1 MGSNLSSIDWVTLLG
16 TLGTIVGVG
25 IWKTRKKTSG
35 NEFLIGKKDSHWIT
49 IGLGIIATQASAI
62 TFISTPGQ
70 GFSDGLRFVQFYF
83 GMPVALLIIALF
95 IVPRYINSGVLTAY
109 SFLYRIFGS
118 KVRWLAASLFLL
130 SRSLSAGITL
140 YAPAI
145 VLSAVFGWNLNL
157 TILITG
163 AVVII
168 YTVFGGYKAVGVTQS
183 FQMLVVFCGLFASG
197 FVLLYELPTNVGLTQ
212 SWALMD
218 VYNRTQI
225 LDWSIDP
232 SSRYTVWSGLAGGFF
247 LAMAYFGTDQSQVG
261 RYLGGRSMREIRIG
275 MGFTALIKIPMQL
288 FILGLGLLLFTTMH
302 FKDEPLWHNPSVNS
316 KWEKINS
323 SESNQLKKSCDSM
336 IIKRRISA
344 LAFSSN
350 TSMSQHSYRS
360 QLQILDHKR
369 DSLKS
374 QATSLILN
382 NFPGLETKDTDYVF
396 LGWAIKSLPVGVL
409 GLLLAVI
416 LSGAMS
422 SCSAELNALS
432 ATSIVDFKEA
442 FGWTQETTVFT
453 SRLLTSL
460 WGVVALV
467 VALSASLSE
476 NLIQLVN
483 IIGSLFYGPMLGL
496 FSCAWLF
503 PKLRRN
509 AVFIGGLVSQVFVL
523 GLHFLNVFDFI
534 QLGYLWYNL
543 IGCLIVL
550 ILSWVLSLRFLN
562 I

>member
-1 MGSNLSSIDWVTLLG
+1 MANSITYFDWITLIG
-16 TLGTIVGVG
+16 TLGAIVFVG
-25 IWKTRKKTSG
+25 IWKTRKNASG
-35 NEFLIGKKDSHWIT
+35 SEFLVGKKESHWIT

-83 GMPVALLIIALF
+83 GMPIALLIIGLF
-95 IVPRYINSGVLTAY
+95 IVPRYMKSGVMTAY
-109 SFLYRIFGS
+109 SFLQKVFGNR
-118 KVRWLAASLFLL
+118 VRWLAASLFLL

-140 YAPAI
+140 YAPGI
-145 VLSAVFGWNLNL
+145 VLSAVFGWSLNL
-157 TILITG
+157 TIIITG
-163 AVVII
+163 AIVIL

-183 FQMLVVFCGLFASG
+183 FQMLVVFCGLFAAG
-197 FVLLYELPTNVGLTQ
+197 FVLLNELPGNIGLSE
-212 SWALMD
+212 SWDLME

-261 RYLGGRSMREIRIG
+261 RYLGGRSLKEIRIG
-275 MGFTALIKIPMQL
+275 LGFTAIIKIPMQL

-302 FKDEPLWHNPSVNS
+302 FSQEPIWHNPSVQS
-316 KWEKINS
+316 KWNKIVTPEVSDINAS
-323 SESNQLKKSCDSM
+323 WENMIFLRKKNASDFSKEGLRPRNQYQNEL
-336 IIKRRISA
+336 
-344 LAFSSN
+344 
-350 TSMSQHSYRS
+350 
-360 QLQILDHKR
+360 ILLDQRR
-369 DSLKS
+369 DSLK
-374 QATSLILN
+374 TSAESIIRSS
-382 NFPGLETKDTDYVF
+382 FPGIETKDTDYVF
-396 LGWAIKSLPVGVL
+396 LGWALKSLPVGVL

-432 ATSIVDFKEA
+432 ATSIVDFKQA
-442 FGWTQETTVFT
+442 FGFPQETTILA
-453 SRLLTSL
+453 SRVLTAF
-460 WGVVALV
+460 WGIVALI

-496 FSCAWLF
+496 FACAWVF
-503 PKLRRN
+503 PKFKNN
-509 AVFIGGLVSQVFVL
+509 AVFISGLIAQLSVL
-523 GLHFLNVFDFI
+523 VLHLLNQYNFI
-534 QLGYLWYNL
+534 ELGYLWYNL
-543 IGCLIVL
+543 IGSFIVL
-550 ILSWVLSLRFLN
+550 IFSAVLSLRFLK

>member
-1 MGSNLSSIDWVTLLG
+1 MENSITYFDWITLIG
-16 TLGTIVGVG
+16 TLGAIVFVG
-25 IWKTRKKTSG
+25 IWKTTKNASG
-35 NEFLIGKKDSHWIT
+35 SEFLVGKKESHWIT

-83 GMPVALLIIALF
+83 GMPIALLIIGLF
-95 IVPRYINSGVLTAY
+95 IVPRYMNSGVMTAY
-109 SFLYRIFGS
+109 SFLEKVFGNR
-118 KVRWLAASLFLL
+118 VRWLAASLFLL

-140 YAPAI
+140 YAPGI
-145 VLSAVFGWNLNL
+145 VLSAVFGWSLNL
-157 TILITG
+157 TIIITG
-163 AVVII
+163 AIVVL

-183 FQMLVVFCGLFASG
+183 FQMLVVFFGLFAAG
-197 FVLLYELPTNVGLTQ
+197 FVLLNDLPENIGLSE
-212 SWALMD
+212 SWDLME

-275 MGFTALIKIPMQL
+275 LGFTAIIKIPMQL

-302 FKDEPLWHNPSVNS
+302 FSQEPIWHNPSVQS
-316 KWEKINS
+316 KWNKI
-323 SESNQLKKSCDSM
+323 ESLEVNDINASWKNMILLRKKNASNFSKNGLGPKNQYQNDL
-336 IIKRRISA
+336 R
-344 LAFSSN
+344 
-350 TSMSQHSYRS
+350 
-360 QLQILDHKR
+360 ILDQRR
-369 DSLKS
+369 DSLKNS
-374 QATSLILN
+374 AETVIKSR
-382 NFPGLETKDTDYVF
+382 FPGIETKDTDYVF
-396 LGWAIKSLPVGVL
+396 LGWALKSLPVGIL

-432 ATSIVDFKEA
+432 ATSIVDFKQA
-442 FGWTQETTVFT
+442 FGFPQETTILA
-453 SRLLTSL
+453 SRVLTAF
-460 WGVVALV
+460 WGIVALI

-496 FSCAWLF
+496 FACAWVF
-503 PKLRRN
+503 PKFKNN
-509 AVFIGGLVSQVFVL
+509 AVFISGLIAQLSVL
-523 GLHFLNVFDFI
+523 VLHLLNQYNFI
-534 QLGYLWYNL
+534 ELGYLWYNL
-543 IGCLIVL
+543 IGSFIVL
-550 ILSWVLSLRFLN
+550 IFSAVLSLRFLK

>member
-261 RYLGGRSMREIRIG
+261 RYLGGKSMREIRIG

-323 SESNQLKKSCDSM
+323 SESNQLKKSWDSM

-442 FGWTQETTVFT
+442 FGWTQETTVFA

>member
-1 MGSNLSSIDWVTLLG
+1 MENSITYFDWITLIG
-16 TLGTIVGVG
+16 TLGAIVFVG
-25 IWKTRKKTSG
+25 IWKTKKNASG
-35 NEFLIGKKDSHWIT
+35 SEFLVGKKESHWIT

-83 GMPVALLIIALF
+83 GMPIALLIIGLF
-95 IVPRYINSGVLTAY
+95 IVPRYMKSGVMTAY
-109 SFLYRIFGS
+109 SFLEKVFGNR
-118 KVRWLAASLFLL
+118 VRWLAASLFLL

-140 YAPAI
+140 YAPGI
-145 VLSAVFGWNLNL
+145 VLSAVFGWSLSL
-157 TILITG
+157 TIIITG
-163 AVVII
+163 AIVIL

-183 FQMLVVFCGLFASG
+183 FQMVVVFCGLFAAG
-197 FVLLYELPTNVGLTQ
+197 FVLLNDLPENIGLSE
-212 SWALMD
+212 SWDLME

-275 MGFTALIKIPMQL
+275 LGFTAIIKIPMQL

-302 FKDEPLWHNPSVNS
+302 FSQEPIWHNPSVQS
-316 KWEKINS
+316 KWNKI
-323 SESNQLKKSCDSM
+323 ESLEVSDINASWENMILLRKKNASNFSKEISGPENQYQNDL
-336 IIKRRISA
+336 
-344 LAFSSN
+344 
-350 TSMSQHSYRS
+350 RS
-360 QLQILDHKR
+360 LDQRR
-369 DSLKS
+369 DSLKNS
-374 QATSLILN
+374 AESVIKSR
-382 NFPGLETKDTDYVF
+382 FPGIETKDTDYVF
-396 LGWAIKSLPVGVL
+396 LGWALKSLPVGIL

-432 ATSIVDFKEA
+432 ATSIVDFKQA
-442 FGWTQETTVFT
+442 FGFPQETTILA
-453 SRLLTSL
+453 SRVLTSF
-460 WGVVALV
+460 WGVIALI

-496 FSCAWLF
+496 FVCAWVF
-503 PKLRRN
+503 PKLKNN
-509 AVFIGGLVSQVFVL
+509 AVFIGGLVSQLSVL
-523 GLHFLNVFDFI
+523 MLHLLNQYNYI

-550 ILSWVLSLRFLN
+550 IFSAVLSSRFLK

>member
-197 FVLLYELPTNVGLTQ
+197 FVLLHELPTNVGLTQ

-261 RYLGGRSMREIRIG
+261 RYLGGKSMREIRIG

-323 SESNQLKKSCDSM
+323 SESNQLKKSWDSM

-442 FGWTQETTVFT
+442 FGWTQETTVFA

>member
-109 SFLYRIFGS
+109 SFLHRIFGS

-261 RYLGGRSMREIRIG
+261 RYLGGKSMREIRIG

-323 SESNQLKKSCDSM
+323 SESNQLKKSWDSM

-442 FGWTQETTVFT
+442 FGWTQETTVFA

>member
-1 MGSNLSSIDWVTLLG
+1 MENSITYFDWITLIG
-16 TLGTIVGVG
+16 TLGAIVFVG
-25 IWKTRKKTSG
+25 IWKTKKNASG
-35 NEFLIGKKDSHWIT
+35 SEFLVGKKENHWIT

-83 GMPVALLIIALF
+83 GMPIALLIIGLF
-95 IVPRYINSGVLTAY
+95 IVPRYMNSGVMTAY
-109 SFLYRIFGS
+109 SFLEKVFGNR
-118 KVRWLAASLFLL
+118 VRWLAASLFLL

-140 YAPAI
+140 YAPGI
-145 VLSAVFGWNLNL
+145 VLSAVFGWSLNL
-157 TILITG
+157 TIIITG
-163 AVVII
+163 AIVVL

-183 FQMLVVFCGLFASG
+183 FQMLVVFFGLFAAG
-197 FVLLYELPTNVGLTQ
+197 FVLLNDLPENIGLSE
-212 SWALMD
+212 SWDLME

-275 MGFTALIKIPMQL
+275 LGFTAIIKIPMQL

-302 FKDEPLWHNPSVNS
+302 FSQEPIWHNPSVQS
-316 KWEKINS
+316 KWNKI
-323 SESNQLKKSCDSM
+323 ESLEVNDINASWKNMILLRKKNANNFSKKGLGPENQYQNNL
-336 IIKRRISA
+336 R
-344 LAFSSN
+344 
-350 TSMSQHSYRS
+350 
-360 QLQILDHKR
+360 ILDQRR
-369 DSLKS
+369 DSLKNS
-374 QATSLILN
+374 AESVIKSR
-382 NFPGLETKDTDYVF
+382 FPGIETKDTDYVF
-396 LGWAIKSLPVGVL
+396 LGWALKSLPVGIL

-432 ATSIVDFKEA
+432 ATSIVDFKQA
-442 FGWTQETTVFT
+442 FGFPQETTILA
-453 SRLLTSL
+453 SRVLTAF
-460 WGVVALV
+460 WGIVALI
-467 VALSASLSE
+467 VALTASLSE

-496 FSCAWLF
+496 FACAWVF
-503 PKLRRN
+503 PKFNNN
-509 AVFIGGLVSQVFVL
+509 AVFISGLIAQLSVL
-523 GLHFLNVFDFI
+523 VLHLLNQYNFI
-534 QLGYLWYNL
+534 ELGYLWYNL
-543 IGCLIVL
+543 IGSFIVL
-550 ILSWVLSLRFLN
+550 IFSAVFSLRFLK

>member
-1 MGSNLSSIDWVTLLG
+1 MANSITYFDWITLIG
-16 TLGTIVGVG
+16 TLGAIVFVG
-25 IWKTRKKTSG
+25 IWKTRKNASG
-35 NEFLIGKKDSHWIT
+35 SEFLVGKKESHWIT

-83 GMPVALLIIALF
+83 GMPIALLIIGLF
-95 IVPRYINSGVLTAY
+95 IVPRYMKSGVMTAY
-109 SFLYRIFGS
+109 SFLQKVFGNR
-118 KVRWLAASLFLL
+118 VRWLAASLFLL

-140 YAPAI
+140 YAPGI
-145 VLSAVFGWNLNL
+145 VLSAVFGWSLNL
-157 TILITG
+157 TIIITG
-163 AVVII
+163 AIVIL

-183 FQMLVVFCGLFASG
+183 FQMLVVFCGLFAAG
-197 FVLLYELPTNVGLTQ
+197 FVLLNELPGNIGLSE
-212 SWALMD
+212 SWDLME

-261 RYLGGRSMREIRIG
+261 RYLGGRSLKEIRIG
-275 MGFTALIKIPMQL
+275 LGFTAIIKIPMQL

-302 FKDEPLWHNPSVNS
+302 FSQEPIWHNPSVQS
-316 KWEKINS
+316 KWNKIVTPEVSDINAS
-323 SESNQLKKSCDSM
+323 WENMILLRKKNASDFSKEGLRPRNQYQNEL
-336 IIKRRISA
+336 
-344 LAFSSN
+344 
-350 TSMSQHSYRS
+350 
-360 QLQILDHKR
+360 ILLDQRR
-369 DSLKS
+369 DSLK
-374 QATSLILN
+374 TSAESIIRSS
-382 NFPGLETKDTDYVF
+382 FPGIETKDTDYVF
-396 LGWAIKSLPVGVL
+396 LGWALKSLPVGVL

-432 ATSIVDFKEA
+432 ATSIVDFKQA
-442 FGWTQETTVFT
+442 FGFPQETTILA
-453 SRLLTSL
+453 SRVLTAF
-460 WGVVALV
+460 WGGVALI

-496 FSCAWLF
+496 FACAWVF
-503 PKLRRN
+503 PKLKNN
-509 AVFIGGLVSQVFVL
+509 AVFIGGLISQLSVL
-523 GLHFLNVFDFI
+523 VLHLLNQYDFI

-543 IGCLIVL
+543 IGCFIVL
-550 ILSWVLSLRFLN
+550 IFSAILSLRFLK

>member
-1 MGSNLSSIDWVTLLG
+1 MANSITYFDWITLIG
-16 TLGTIVGVG
+16 TLGAIVFVG
-25 IWKTRKKTSG
+25 IWKTRKNASG
-35 NEFLIGKKDSHWIT
+35 SEFLVGKKESHWIT

-83 GMPVALLIIALF
+83 GMPIALLIIGLF
-95 IVPRYINSGVLTAY
+95 IVPRYMKSGVMTAY
-109 SFLYRIFGS
+109 SFLQKVFGNR
-118 KVRWLAASLFLL
+118 VRWLAASLFLL

-140 YAPAI
+140 YAPGI
-145 VLSAVFGWNLNL
+145 VLSAVFGWSLNL
-157 TILITG
+157 TIIITG
-163 AVVII
+163 AIVIL

-183 FQMLVVFCGLFASG
+183 FQMLVVFCGLFAAG
-197 FVLLYELPTNVGLTQ
+197 FVLLNELPGNIGLSE
-212 SWALMD
+212 SWDLME

-261 RYLGGRSMREIRIG
+261 RYLGGRSLKEIRIG
-275 MGFTALIKIPMQL
+275 LGFTAIIKIPMQL

-302 FKDEPLWHNPSVNS
+302 FSQEPIWHNPSVQS
-316 KWEKINS
+316 KWNKIVTP
-323 SESNQLKKSCDSM
+323 EVSNINASWENMILLRKKNASD
-336 IIKRRISA
+336 
-344 LAFSSN
+344 FSKEGLRPRN
-350 TSMSQHSYRS
+350 QY
-360 QLQILDHKR
+360 QNELILLDQRR
-369 DSLKS
+369 DSLK
-374 QATSLILN
+374 TSAESIIRSS
-382 NFPGLETKDTDYVF
+382 FPGIETKDTDYVF
-396 LGWAIKSLPVGVL
+396 LGWALKSLPVGVL

-432 ATSIVDFKEA
+432 ATSIVDFKQA
-442 FGWTQETTVFT
+442 FGFPQETTILA
-453 SRLLTSL
+453 SRVLTAF
-460 WGVVALV
+460 WGGVALI

-496 FSCAWLF
+496 FACAWVF
-503 PKLRRN
+503 PKLKNN
-509 AVFIGGLVSQVFVL
+509 AVFIGGLISELSVL
-523 GLHFLNVFDFI
+523 VLHLLNQYDFI

-543 IGCLIVL
+543 IGCFIVL
-550 ILSWVLSLRFLN
+550 IFSAILSLRFLK

>member
-1 MGSNLSSIDWVTLLG
+1 MENSITYFDWITLIG
-16 TLGTIVGVG
+16 TLGAIVFVG
-25 IWKTRKKTSG
+25 IWKTKKNASG
-35 NEFLIGKKDSHWIT
+35 SEFLVGKKESHWIT

-83 GMPVALLIIALF
+83 GMPIALLIIGLF
-95 IVPRYINSGVLTAY
+95 IVPRYMNSGVMTAY
-109 SFLYRIFGS
+109 SFLEKVFGNR
-118 KVRWLAASLFLL
+118 VRWLAASLFLL

-140 YAPAI
+140 YAPGI
-145 VLSAVFGWNLNL
+145 VLSAVFGWSLNL
-157 TILITG
+157 TIIITG
-163 AVVII
+163 AIVVL

-183 FQMLVVFCGLFASG
+183 FQMLVVFFGLFAAG
-197 FVLLYELPTNVGLTQ
+197 FVLLNDLPENIGLSE
-212 SWALMD
+212 SWDLME

-275 MGFTALIKIPMQL
+275 LGFTAIIKIPMQL

-302 FKDEPLWHNPSVNS
+302 FSQEPIWHNPSVQS
-316 KWEKINS
+316 KWNKI
-323 SESNQLKKSCDSM
+323 ESLEVNDINASWKNMILLRKKNARNFSKNGLGPKNQYQNDL
-336 IIKRRISA
+336 R
-344 LAFSSN
+344 
-350 TSMSQHSYRS
+350 
-360 QLQILDHKR
+360 ILDQRR
-369 DSLKS
+369 DSLKNS
-374 QATSLILN
+374 AESVIKSR
-382 NFPGLETKDTDYVF
+382 FPGIETKDTDYVF
-396 LGWAIKSLPVGVL
+396 LGWALKSLPVGIL

-432 ATSIVDFKEA
+432 ATSIVDFKQA
-442 FGWTQETTVFT
+442 FGFPQETTILA
-453 SRLLTSL
+453 SRVLTAF
-460 WGVVALV
+460 WGIVALI

-496 FSCAWLF
+496 FACAWVF
-503 PKLRRN
+503 PKFKNN
-509 AVFIGGLVSQVFVL
+509 AVFISGLIAQLSVL
-523 GLHFLNVFDFI
+523 VLHLLNQYNFI
-534 QLGYLWYNL
+534 ELGYLWYNL
-543 IGCLIVL
+543 IGSFIVL
-550 ILSWVLSLRFLN
+550 IFSAVFSLRFLK

>member
-1 MGSNLSSIDWVTLLG
+1 MENSITYFDWITLIG
-16 TLGTIVGVG
+16 TLGAIVFVG
-25 IWKTRKKTSG
+25 IWKTKKNASG
-35 NEFLIGKKDSHWIT
+35 SEFLVGKKESHWIT

-83 GMPVALLIIALF
+83 GMPIALLIIGLF
-95 IVPRYINSGVLTAY
+95 IVPRYMNSGVMTAY
-109 SFLYRIFGS
+109 SFLEKVFGNR
-118 KVRWLAASLFLL
+118 VRWLAASLFLL

-140 YAPAI
+140 YAPGI
-145 VLSAVFGWNLNL
+145 VLSAVFGWSLNL
-157 TILITG
+157 TIIITG
-163 AVVII
+163 AIVVL

-183 FQMLVVFCGLFASG
+183 FQMLVVFFGLFAAG
-197 FVLLYELPTNVGLTQ
+197 FVLLNDLPENIGLSE
-212 SWALMD
+212 SWDLME

-275 MGFTALIKIPMQL
+275 LGFTAIIKIPMQL

-302 FKDEPLWHNPSVNS
+302 FSQEPIWHNPSVQS
-316 KWEKINS
+316 KWNKI
-323 SESNQLKKSCDSM
+323 ESLEVNDINASWKNMILLRKKNARNFSKNGLGPKNQYQNDL
-336 IIKRRISA
+336 R
-344 LAFSSN
+344 
-350 TSMSQHSYRS
+350 
-360 QLQILDHKR
+360 ILDQRR
-369 DSLKS
+369 DSLKNS
-374 QATSLILN
+374 AESVIKSR
-382 NFPGLETKDTDYVF
+382 FPGIETKDTDYVF
-396 LGWAIKSLPVGVL
+396 LGWALKSLPVGIL

-432 ATSIVDFKEA
+432 ATSIVDFKQA
-442 FGWTQETTVFT
+442 FGFPQETTILA
-453 SRLLTSL
+453 SRVLTAF
-460 WGVVALV
+460 WGIVALI

-496 FSCAWLF
+496 FACAWVF
-503 PKLRRN
+503 PKFKNN
-509 AVFIGGLVSQVFVL
+509 AVFISGLIAQLSVL
-523 GLHFLNVFDFI
+523 VLHLLNQYNFI
-534 QLGYLWYNL
+534 ELGYLWYNL
-543 IGCLIVL
+543 IGSFIVL
-550 ILSWVLSLRFLN
+550 IFSAVLSLRFLK

>member
-1 MGSNLSSIDWVTLLG
+1 MENSITYFDWITLIG
-16 TLGTIVGVG
+16 TLGAIVFVG
-25 IWKTRKKTSG
+25 IWKTKKNASG
-35 NEFLIGKKDSHWIT
+35 SEFLVGKKESHWIT

-83 GMPVALLIIALF
+83 GMPIALLIIGLF
-95 IVPRYINSGVLTAY
+95 IVPRYMKSGVMTAY
-109 SFLYRIFGS
+109 SFLEKVFGNR
-118 KVRWLAASLFLL
+118 VRWLAASLFLL

-140 YAPAI
+140 YAPGI
-145 VLSAVFGWNLNL
+145 VLSAVFGWSLSL
-157 TILITG
+157 TIIITG
-163 AVVII
+163 AIVIL

-183 FQMLVVFCGLFASG
+183 FQMVVVFCGLFAAG
-197 FVLLYELPTNVGLTQ
+197 FVLLNDLPENIGLSE
-212 SWALMD
+212 SWDLME

-275 MGFTALIKIPMQL
+275 LGFTAIIKIPMQL

-302 FKDEPLWHNPSVNS
+302 FSQEPIWHNPSVQS
-316 KWEKINS
+316 KWNKI
-323 SESNQLKKSCDSM
+323 ESLEVSDINASWENMILLRKKNASNFSKEISGPGNQYQNDL
-336 IIKRRISA
+336 
-344 LAFSSN
+344 
-350 TSMSQHSYRS
+350 RS
-360 QLQILDHKR
+360 LDQRR
-369 DSLKS
+369 DSLKNS
-374 QATSLILN
+374 AESVIKSR
-382 NFPGLETKDTDYVF
+382 FPGIETKDTDYVF
-396 LGWAIKSLPVGVL
+396 LGWALKSLPVGIL

-432 ATSIVDFKEA
+432 ATSIVDFKQA
-442 FGWTQETTVFT
+442 FGFPQETTILA
-453 SRLLTSL
+453 SRVLTSF
-460 WGVVALV
+460 WGVVALI

-496 FSCAWLF
+496 FVCAWVF
-503 PKLRRN
+503 PKLKNN
-509 AVFIGGLVSQVFVL
+509 AVFIGGLVSQLSVL
-523 GLHFLNVFDFI
+523 ILHLLNQYNYI

-550 ILSWVLSLRFLN
+550 IFSAVLSLRFLK

>member
-1 MGSNLSSIDWVTLLG
+1 MENSITYFDWITLIG
-16 TLGTIVGVG
+16 TLGAIVFMGV
-25 IWKTRKKTSG
+25 WKTRKNASG
-35 NEFLIGKKDSHWIT
+35 SEFLVGKKESHWIT

-83 GMPVALLIIALF
+83 GMPIALLIIGLF
-95 IVPRYINSGVLTAY
+95 IIPRYMKSGVMTAY
-109 SFLYRIFGS
+109 SFLEKVFGNR
-118 KVRWLAASLFLL
+118 VRWLAASLFLL

-140 YAPAI
+140 YAPGI
-145 VLSAVFGWNLNL
+145 VLSAVFGWSLNL
-157 TILITG
+157 TIIITG
-163 AVVII
+163 AIVIL

-183 FQMLVVFCGLFASG
+183 FQMLVVFCGLFAAG
-197 FVLLYELPTNVGLTQ
+197 FVLLNELPTNIGLSE
-212 SWALMD
+212 SWDLME

-275 MGFTALIKIPMQL
+275 LGFTAIIKIPMQL

-302 FKDEPLWHNPSVNS
+302 FSQEPIWHNPSVKS
-316 KWEKINS
+316 KWNQITSPEVKNINAS
-323 SESNQLKKSCDSM
+323 WENMILLRKKNASDFSKQASGSNNQYQNNL
-336 IIKRRISA
+336 
-344 LAFSSN
+344 
-350 TSMSQHSYRS
+350 
-360 QLQILDHKR
+360 ILLDQRR
-369 DSLKS
+369 DSLK
-374 QATSLILN
+374 TSAESVIRSR
-382 NFPGLETKDTDYVF
+382 FPGIETKDTDYVF
-396 LGWAIKSLPVGVL
+396 LGWALKSLPVGIL

-432 ATSIVDFKEA
+432 ATSIVDFKQA
-442 FGWTQETTVFT
+442 FGFHQETTIHA
-453 SRLLTSL
+453 SRILTAF
-460 WGVVALV
+460 WGIVALI

-496 FSCAWLF
+496 FACAWIF
-503 PKLRRN
+503 PKLKKN
-509 AVFIGGLVSQVFVL
+509 AVFIAGIIAQFSVML
-523 GLHFLNVFDFI
+523 LHLLNQYDFI

-543 IGCLIVL
+543 IGCFIVL
-550 ILSWVLSLRFLN
+550 IFSAILSLRFLK

>member
-1 MGSNLSSIDWVTLLG
+1 MENSITYFDWITLIG
-16 TLGTIVGVG
+16 TLGAIVFVG
-25 IWKTRKKTSG
+25 IWKTKKNASG
-35 NEFLIGKKDSHWIT
+35 SEFLVGKKESHWIT

-83 GMPVALLIIALF
+83 GMPIALLIIGLF
-95 IVPRYINSGVLTAY
+95 IVPRYMKSGVMTAY
-109 SFLYRIFGS
+109 SFLEKVFGNR
-118 KVRWLAASLFLL
+118 VRWLAASLFLL

-140 YAPAI
+140 YAPGI
-145 VLSAVFGWNLNL
+145 VLSAVFGWSLSL
-157 TILITG
+157 TIIITG
-163 AVVII
+163 AIVIL

-183 FQMLVVFCGLFASG
+183 FQMLVVFCGLFAAG
-197 FVLLYELPTNVGLTQ
+197 FVLLNDLPENIGLSE
-212 SWALMD
+212 SWDLMA

-232 SSRYTVWSGLAGGFF
+232 SSRYTIWSGLAGGFF

-275 MGFTALIKIPMQL
+275 LGFTAIIKIPMQL

-302 FKDEPLWHNPSVNS
+302 FSQEPIWHNPSVQS
-316 KWEKINS
+316 KWNKI
-323 SESNQLKKSCDSM
+323 ESLEVSDINASWENMILLRKKNASNFSKEISGPENQYQNDL
-336 IIKRRISA
+336 
-344 LAFSSN
+344 
-350 TSMSQHSYRS
+350 RS
-360 QLQILDHKR
+360 LDQRR
-369 DSLKS
+369 DSLKNS
-374 QATSLILN
+374 AESVIKSR
-382 NFPGLETKDTDYVF
+382 FPGIETKDTDYVF
-396 LGWAIKSLPVGVL
+396 LGWALKSLPVGIL

-432 ATSIVDFKEA
+432 ATSIVDFKQA
-442 FGWTQETTVFT
+442 FGFPQETTILA
-453 SRLLTSL
+453 SRVLTSF
-460 WGVVALV
+460 WGVVALI

-496 FSCAWLF
+496 FVCAWVF
-503 PKLRRN
+503 PKLKNN
-509 AVFIGGLVSQVFVL
+509 AVFIGGLVSQLSVL
-523 GLHFLNVFDFI
+523 ILHLLNQYNYI

-550 ILSWVLSLRFLN
+550 IFSAVLSLRFLK

>member
-1 MGSNLSSIDWVTLLG
+1 MENSITYFDWITLIG
-16 TLGTIVGVG
+16 TLGAIVFVG
-25 IWKTRKKTSG
+25 IWKTKKNASG
-35 NEFLIGKKDSHWIT
+35 SEFLVGKKESHWIT

-83 GMPVALLIIALF
+83 GMPIALLIIGLF
-95 IVPRYINSGVLTAY
+95 IVPRYMKSGVMTAY
-109 SFLYRIFGS
+109 SFLEKVFGNR
-118 KVRWLAASLFLL
+118 VRWLAASLFLL

-140 YAPAI
+140 YAPGI
-145 VLSAVFGWNLNL
+145 VLSAVFGWSLSL
-157 TILITG
+157 TIIITG
-163 AVVII
+163 AIVIL

-183 FQMLVVFCGLFASG
+183 FQMVVVFCGLFAAG
-197 FVLLYELPTNVGLTQ
+197 FVLLNDLPENIGLSE
-212 SWALMD
+212 SWDLME

-275 MGFTALIKIPMQL
+275 LGFTAIIKIPMQL

-302 FKDEPLWHNPSVNS
+302 FSQEPIWHNPSVQS
-316 KWEKINS
+316 KWNKI
-323 SESNQLKKSCDSM
+323 ESLEVSDINASWENMILLRKKNASNFSKEISGPENQYQNDL
-336 IIKRRISA
+336 
-344 LAFSSN
+344 
-350 TSMSQHSYRS
+350 RS
-360 QLQILDHKR
+360 LDQRR
-369 DSLKS
+369 DSLKNS
-374 QATSLILN
+374 AESVIKSR
-382 NFPGLETKDTDYVF
+382 FPGIETKDTDYVF
-396 LGWAIKSLPVGVL
+396 LGWALKSLPVGIL

-432 ATSIVDFKEA
+432 ATSIVDFKQA
-442 FGWTQETTVFT
+442 FGFPQETTILA
-453 SRLLTSL
+453 SRVLTSF
-460 WGVVALV
+460 WGIIALI

-496 FSCAWLF
+496 FVCAWVF
-503 PKLRRN
+503 PKLKNN
-509 AVFIGGLVSQVFVL
+509 AVFIGGLVSQLSVL
-523 GLHFLNVFDFI
+523 MLHLLNQYNYI

-550 ILSWVLSLRFLN
+550 IFSAVLSSRFLK

>member
-261 RYLGGRSMREIRIG
+261 RYLGGKSMREIRIG

-323 SESNQLKKSCDSM
+323 SESNQLKKSWDSM

-350 TSMSQHSYRS
+350 TSMSQYSYRS

-442 FGWTQETTVFT
+442 FGWTQETTVFA

>member
-1 MGSNLSSIDWVTLLG
+1 MENSITYFDWITLIG
-16 TLGTIVGVG
+16 TLGAIVFVG
-25 IWKTRKKTSG
+25 IWKTKKNASG
-35 NEFLIGKKDSHWIT
+35 SEFLVGKKESHWIT

-83 GMPVALLIIALF
+83 GMPIALLIIGLF
-95 IVPRYINSGVLTAY
+95 IVPRYMKSGVMTAY
-109 SFLYRIFGS
+109 SFLEKVFGNR
-118 KVRWLAASLFLL
+118 VRWLAASLFLL

-140 YAPAI
+140 YAPGI
-145 VLSAVFGWNLNL
+145 VLSAVFGWSLNL
-157 TILITG
+157 TIIITG
-163 AVVII
+163 AIVVL

-183 FQMLVVFCGLFASG
+183 FQMLVVFFGLFAAG
-197 FVLLYELPTNVGLTQ
+197 FVLLNDLPENIGLSE
-212 SWALMD
+212 SWDLME

-275 MGFTALIKIPMQL
+275 LGFTAIIKIPMQL

-302 FKDEPLWHNPSVNS
+302 FSQEPIWHNPSVQS
-316 KWEKINS
+316 KWNKI
-323 SESNQLKKSCDSM
+323 ESLEVNDINASWKNMILLRKKNASTFSKNGLGPKNQYQNDL
-336 IIKRRISA
+336 R
-344 LAFSSN
+344 
-350 TSMSQHSYRS
+350 
-360 QLQILDHKR
+360 ILDQRR
-369 DSLKS
+369 DSLKNS
-374 QATSLILN
+374 AESVIKSR
-382 NFPGLETKDTDYVF
+382 FPGIETKDTDYVF
-396 LGWAIKSLPVGVL
+396 LGWALKSLPVGIL

-432 ATSIVDFKEA
+432 ATSIVDFKQA
-442 FGWTQETTVFT
+442 FGFPQETTILA
-453 SRLLTSL
+453 SRVLTAF
-460 WGVVALV
+460 WGIVALI

-496 FSCAWLF
+496 FACAWVF
-503 PKLRRN
+503 PKFKNN
-509 AVFIGGLVSQVFVL
+509 AVFISGLIAQLSVL
-523 GLHFLNVFDFI
+523 VLHLLNQYNFI
-534 QLGYLWYNL
+534 ELGYLWYNL
-543 IGCLIVL
+543 IGSFIVL
-550 ILSWVLSLRFLN
+550 IFSAVLSLRFLK

>member
-1 MGSNLSSIDWVTLLG
+1 MANSITYFDWITLIG
-16 TLGTIVGVG
+16 TLGAIVFVG
-25 IWKTRKKTSG
+25 IWKTRKNASG
-35 NEFLIGKKDSHWIT
+35 SEFLVGKKESHWIT

-83 GMPVALLIIALF
+83 GMPIALLIIGLF
-95 IVPRYINSGVLTAY
+95 IVPRYMKSGVMTAY
-109 SFLYRIFGS
+109 SFLQKVFGNR
-118 KVRWLAASLFLL
+118 VRWLAASLFLL

-140 YAPAI
+140 YAPGI
-145 VLSAVFGWNLNL
+145 VLSAVFGWSLNL
-157 TILITG
+157 TIIITG
-163 AVVII
+163 AIVIL

-183 FQMLVVFCGLFASG
+183 FQMLVVFCGLFAAG
-197 FVLLYELPTNVGLTQ
+197 FVLLNELPGNIGLSE
-212 SWALMD
+212 SWDLME

-261 RYLGGRSMREIRIG
+261 RYLGGRSLKEIRIG
-275 MGFTALIKIPMQL
+275 LGFTAIIKIPMQL

-302 FKDEPLWHNPSVNS
+302 FSQEPIWHNPSVQS
-316 KWEKINS
+316 KWNKIVTP
-323 SESNQLKKSCDSM
+323 EVSNINASWENMILLRKKNASD
-336 IIKRRISA
+336 
-344 LAFSSN
+344 FSKEGLRPRN
-350 TSMSQHSYRS
+350 QY
-360 QLQILDHKR
+360 QNELILLDQRR
-369 DSLKS
+369 DSLK
-374 QATSLILN
+374 TSAESIIRSS
-382 NFPGLETKDTDYVF
+382 FPGIETKDTDYVF
-396 LGWAIKSLPVGVL
+396 LGWALKSLPVGVL

-432 ATSIVDFKEA
+432 ATSIVDFKQA
-442 FGWTQETTVFT
+442 FGFPQETTILA
-453 SRLLTSL
+453 SRVLTAF
-460 WGVVALV
+460 WGGVALI

-496 FSCAWLF
+496 FACAWVF
-503 PKLRRN
+503 PKLKNN
-509 AVFIGGLVSQVFVL
+509 AVFIGGLISQLSVL
-523 GLHFLNVFDFI
+523 VLHLLNQYDFI

-543 IGCLIVL
+543 IGCFIVL
-550 ILSWVLSLRFLN
+550 IFSAILSLRFLK

>member
-1 MGSNLSSIDWVTLLG
+1 MENSITYFDWITLIG
-16 TLGTIVGVG
+16 TLGAIVFVG
-25 IWKTRKKTSG
+25 IWKTKKNASG
-35 NEFLIGKKDSHWIT
+35 SEFLVGKKESHWIT

-83 GMPVALLIIALF
+83 GMPIALLIIGLF
-95 IVPRYINSGVLTAY
+95 IVPRYMNSGVMTAY
-109 SFLYRIFGS
+109 SFLEKVFGNR
-118 KVRWLAASLFLL
+118 VRWLAASLFLL

-140 YAPAI
+140 YAPGI
-145 VLSAVFGWNLNL
+145 VLSAVFGWSLNL
-157 TILITG
+157 TIIITG
-163 AVVII
+163 AIVVL

-183 FQMLVVFCGLFASG
+183 FQMLVVFFGLFAAG
-197 FVLLYELPTNVGLTQ
+197 FVLLNDLPENIGLSE
-212 SWALMD
+212 SWDLME

-275 MGFTALIKIPMQL
+275 LGFTAIIKIPMQL

-302 FKDEPLWHNPSVNS
+302 FSQEPIWHNPSVQS
-316 KWEKINS
+316 KWNKI
-323 SESNQLKKSCDSM
+323 ESLEVNDINASWKNMILLRKKNARNFSKNGLGPKNQYQNDL
-336 IIKRRISA
+336 R
-344 LAFSSN
+344 
-350 TSMSQHSYRS
+350 
-360 QLQILDHKR
+360 ILDQRR
-369 DSLKS
+369 DSLKNS
-374 QATSLILN
+374 AESVIKSR
-382 NFPGLETKDTDYVF
+382 FPGIETKDTDYVF
-396 LGWAIKSLPVGVL
+396 LGWALKSLPVGIL

-432 ATSIVDFKEA
+432 ATSIVDFKQA
-442 FGWTQETTVFT
+442 FGFPQETTILA
-453 SRLLTSL
+453 SRVLTAF
-460 WGVVALV
+460 WGIVALI
-467 VALSASLSE
+467 VALTASLSE

-496 FSCAWLF
+496 FACAWVF
-503 PKLRRN
+503 PKFKNN
-509 AVFIGGLVSQVFVL
+509 AVFISGLIAQLSVL
-523 GLHFLNVFDFI
+523 VLHLLNQYNFI
-534 QLGYLWYNL
+534 ELGYLWYNL
-543 IGCLIVL
+543 IGSFIVL
-550 ILSWVLSLRFLN
+550 IFSAVLSLRFLK

>member
-1 MGSNLSSIDWVTLLG
+1 MENSITYFDWITLIG
-16 TLGTIVGVG
+16 TLGAIVFVG
-25 IWKTRKKTSG
+25 IWKTKKNASG
-35 NEFLIGKKDSHWIT
+35 SEFLVGKKENHWIT

-83 GMPVALLIIALF
+83 GMPIALLIIGLF
-95 IVPRYINSGVLTAY
+95 IVPRYMNSGVMTAY
-109 SFLYRIFGS
+109 SFLEKVFGNR
-118 KVRWLAASLFLL
+118 VRWLAASLFLL

-140 YAPAI
+140 YAPGI
-145 VLSAVFGWNLNL
+145 VLSAVFGWSLNL
-157 TILITG
+157 TIIITG
-163 AVVII
+163 AIVVL

-183 FQMLVVFCGLFASG
+183 FQMLVVFFGLFAAG
-197 FVLLYELPTNVGLTQ
+197 FVLLNDLPENIGLSE
-212 SWALMD
+212 SWDLME

-275 MGFTALIKIPMQL
+275 LGFTAIIKIPMQL

-302 FKDEPLWHNPSVNS
+302 FSQEPIWHNPSVQS
-316 KWEKINS
+316 KWNKI
-323 SESNQLKKSCDSM
+323 ESLEVNDINASWKNMILLRKKNARNFSKNGLGPKNQYQNDL
-336 IIKRRISA
+336 R
-344 LAFSSN
+344 
-350 TSMSQHSYRS
+350 
-360 QLQILDHKR
+360 ILDQRR
-369 DSLKS
+369 DSLKNS
-374 QATSLILN
+374 AESVIKSR
-382 NFPGLETKDTDYVF
+382 FPGIETKDTDYVF
-396 LGWAIKSLPVGVL
+396 LGWALKSLPVGIL

-432 ATSIVDFKEA
+432 ATSIVDFKQA
-442 FGWTQETTVFT
+442 FGFPQETTILA
-453 SRLLTSL
+453 SRVLTAF
-460 WGVVALV
+460 WGIVALI

-496 FSCAWLF
+496 FACAWVF
-503 PKLRRN
+503 PKFKNN
-509 AVFIGGLVSQVFVL
+509 AVFISGLIAQLSVL
-523 GLHFLNVFDFI
+523 VLHLLNQYNFI
-534 QLGYLWYNL
+534 ELGYLWYNL
-543 IGCLIVL
+543 IGSFIVL
-550 ILSWVLSLRFLN
+550 IFSAVLSLRFLK

>member
-1 MGSNLSSIDWVTLLG
+1 MENSITYFDWITLIG
-16 TLGTIVGVG
+16 TLGAIVFVG
-25 IWKTRKKTSG
+25 IWKTKKNASG
-35 NEFLIGKKDSHWIT
+35 SEFLVGKKESHWIT
-49 IGLGIIATQASAI
+49 IGLGIIATPASAI

-83 GMPVALLIIALF
+83 GMPIALLIIGLF
-95 IVPRYINSGVLTAY
+95 IVPRYMKSGVMTAY
-109 SFLYRIFGS
+109 SFLEKVFGNR
-118 KVRWLAASLFLL
+118 VRWLAASLFLL

-140 YAPAI
+140 YAPGI
-145 VLSAVFGWNLNL
+145 VLSAVFGWSLSL
-157 TILITG
+157 TIIITG
-163 AVVII
+163 AIVIL

-183 FQMLVVFCGLFASG
+183 FQMVVVFCGLFAAG
-197 FVLLYELPTNVGLTQ
+197 FVLLNDLPENIGLSE
-212 SWALMD
+212 SWDLME

-275 MGFTALIKIPMQL
+275 LGFTAIIKIPMQL

-302 FKDEPLWHNPSVNS
+302 FSQEPIWHNPSVQS
-316 KWEKINS
+316 KWNKI
-323 SESNQLKKSCDSM
+323 ESLEVSDINASWENMILLRKKNASNFSKEISGPENQHQNDL
-336 IIKRRISA
+336 
-344 LAFSSN
+344 
-350 TSMSQHSYRS
+350 RS
-360 QLQILDHKR
+360 LDQRR
-369 DSLKS
+369 DSLKNS
-374 QATSLILN
+374 AESVIKSR
-382 NFPGLETKDTDYVF
+382 FPGIETKDTDYVF
-396 LGWAIKSLPVGVL
+396 LGWALKSLPVGIL

-432 ATSIVDFKEA
+432 ATSIVDFKQA
-442 FGWTQETTVFT
+442 FGFPQETTILA
-453 SRLLTSL
+453 SRVLTSF
-460 WGVVALV
+460 WGVVALI

-496 FSCAWLF
+496 FVCAWVF
-503 PKLRRN
+503 PKLKNN
-509 AVFIGGLVSQVFVL
+509 AVFIGGLVSQLSVL
-523 GLHFLNVFDFI
+523 ILHLLNQYNYI

-550 ILSWVLSLRFLN
+550 IFSAVLSLRFLK